1 MADMPACIDLLWGQS
16 MVGASPWLC
25 LMAQTSS
32 HDSLLCIGEAWGFRQ
47 LSVLSGC
54 LAESSCGC
62 AIHVLLRVKCISQ
75 SVSQRGAAAQWIR
88 ALKISQV
95 LWLSEE
101 VCIDGNTKTSCC
113 WQFVIVCVCV
123 WMFLLL
129 VNELQMFAAHSAVF
143 DSPTSPP
150 VKKKK
155 KKKAINWISQ
165 HLRNCAQLT
174 MRFRLSPGRIPAC
187 TAEPSRWIQ

>member
-32 HDSLLCIGEAWGFRQ
+32 HDSLLCIWEAWGFRQ

-62 AIHVLLRVKCISQ
+62 TIHVLLRVKCISQ

-95 LWLSEE
+95 LWLSGE

-123 WMFLLL
+123 N
-129 VNELQMFAAHSAVF
+129 VFASCEWIANVCSTLSRVWLAHL
-143 DSPTSPP
+143 PTC
-150 VKKKK
+150 KKKK
-155 KKKAINWISQ
+155 KKKSNKLDFSAPEKLCSTHHEI
-165 HLRNCAQLT
+165 
-174 MRFRLSPGRIPAC
+174 
-187 TAEPSRWIQ
+187 